1 MKLKKLVG
9 LVALGTALAG
19 VGCQGDS
26 AGRSADNPGAM
37 HSATGTGSAGG
48 GGSAGGVGAAVGG
61 GR

>member
-1 MKLKKLVG
+1 MKLKMLVG
-9 LVALGTALAG
+9 LVAVGMAVAG
-19 VGCQGDS
+19 IGCQGDS
-26 AGRSADNPGAM
+26 AGRASDNPGAM